1 MNAAIFL
8 YLVDV
13 LQSISV
19 IAVMVGIACLVGY
32 AIFTGIYF
40 SERDEYHGKQWPLAV
55 VAVCFGVAALIPSSK
70 TMYMM
75 AAAVV
80 GEKALESDV
89 GKQLQEMLKLKLEQ
103 EFNKMKDEVKK

>member
-1 MNAAIFL
+1 MSAAIFL

-19 IAVMVGIACLVGY
+19 NAVLVGIAALLGY
-32 AIFTGIYF
+32 VIFTGAYMI
-40 SERDEYHGKQWPLAV
+40 EHEEYHSKNWPLAV

-80 GEKALESDV
+80 GEKAIESDV

>member
-19 IAVMVGIACLVGY
+19 IAVLVGIAFLIGY
-32 AIFTGIYF
+32 AVFTGIYVI
-40 SERDEYHGKQWPLAV
+40 EHEEYHGQQWPLV
-55 VAVCFGVAALIPSSK
+55 VIAVCFGVAALIPSSK

-80 GEKALESDV
+80 GEKAIESDV